1 MPGSN
6 LSEPESGT
14 LTFDEAKELLEKC
27 YLELAQYKACQTD
40 CNIRNFILLP
50 DRKRLMTVDL
60 EYMVVLTDEKLLNF
74 HAVGY
79 PQDLLGSYLRM
90 QKCLRFDGLLEAA

>member
-60 EYMVVLTDEKLLNF
+60 ELLNF